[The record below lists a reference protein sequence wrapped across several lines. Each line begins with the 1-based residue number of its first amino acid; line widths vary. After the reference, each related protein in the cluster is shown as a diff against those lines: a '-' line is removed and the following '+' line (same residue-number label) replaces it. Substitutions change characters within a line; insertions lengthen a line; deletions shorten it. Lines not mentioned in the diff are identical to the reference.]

1 MRATS
6 AVVAVIVVAAAT
18 YLLLRR
24 ESPAPPPPSPPAA
37 SALAPGAS
45 EPPRPAAAPL
55 PLPPPAAIVEPR
67 AGYIAYPDGTWF
79 PPLNGVQT
87 APQLHFHPKLAPF
100 TKVVGREIDANGREW
115 YVHEN
120 GVRSTTYVNSK
131 GGVSYDIQLAATPSP
146 MLPEEL
152 VGR

>member
-1 MRATS
+1 MRATP
-6 AVVAVIVVAAAT
+6 AVVAVIAIAAAT

-24 ESPAPPPPSPPAA
+24 ESPAPLPTPPAPVA
-37 SALAPGAS
+37 VAPLAS

-55 PLPPPAAIVEPR
+55 PLPPPAAVVEPR

-100 TKVVGREIDANGREW
+100 TKVVGREIDATGREW

-131 GGVSYDIQLAATPSP
+131 GGVSYDIQKATTPAP

-152 VGR
+152 GGR